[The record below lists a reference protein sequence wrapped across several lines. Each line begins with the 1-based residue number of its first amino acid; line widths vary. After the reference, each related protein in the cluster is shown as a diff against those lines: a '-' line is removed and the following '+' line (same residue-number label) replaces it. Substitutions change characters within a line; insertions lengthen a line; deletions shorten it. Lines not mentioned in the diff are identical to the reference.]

1 MSYAKA
7 IAKMESVPEG
17 ERALLREVY
26 FDGKDC
32 CAVGLLCPAAREWWD
47 NTATAYDLF
56 KYSNVEE
63 EAEAL
68 GLTRLELVKI
78 QWMNDQFEGSN
89 EERFS
94 HVLQRLRELDDEE
107 RTHE

>member
-1 MSYAKA
+1 MSYAKT

-26 FDGKDC
+26 FDGKNC
-32 CAVGLLCPAAREWWD
+32 CAVGLLCPTTRGWLD
-47 NTATAYDLF
+47 DTTSAYDLF
-56 KYSNVEE
+56 DHRQVGA

-78 QWMNDQFEGSN
+78 QQINDFFFGSE
-89 EERFS
+89 EERFE
-94 HVLQRLRELDDEE
+94 HVLQQLRELDEE
-107 RTHE
+107 ITHE

>member
-7 IAKMESVPEG
+7 IQKLESVSEG
-17 ERALLREVY
+17 KRALLREVY
-26 FDGKDC
+26 FNGKDC
-32 CAVGLLCPAAREWWD
+32 CAVGLLCPAARGWWD
-47 NTATAYDLF
+47 DTTSAYDLF
-56 KYSNVEE
+56 DHRQVGA

-78 QWMNDQFEGSN
+78 QEVNDFFFGSEEGRFE
-89 EERFS
+89 